1 MRNYEKWFVTCG
13 LLAVFSA
20 HAVVY
25 KCVDENQSIHYQKKA
40 CKEQQ
45 ESSVMNVNEEETES
59 IDYSVQQKAQV
70 VKYPKVDNK
79 QSIIKQTTDDY
90 RQAHQ
95 RQCRKLR
102 SEYKNEQK
110 SVVQKCKNDR
120 DIYCNQTAA
129 KIERIKLNRD
139 ISETYRNYNGKGHPR
154 PYPPKL
160 FQIKNQ
166 LKINGC

>member
-1 MRNYEKWFVTCG
+1 MRYYEKWFMTCG
-13 LLAVFSA
+13 LLAVFNV

-45 ESSVMNVNEEETES
+45 ESSVMNVNEEAEL
-59 IDYSVQQKAQV
+59 IDYSVQQNAQA

-79 QSIIKQTTDDY
+79 QSNIKQSTDDY

-110 SVVQKCKNDR
+110 AVVQKCKKDR
-120 DIYCNQTAA
+120 DIYCNQSAD
-129 KIERIKLNRD
+129 KIERINLNRD
-139 ISETYRNYNGKGHPR
+139 ISKTYRNYNGKGRPR
-154 PYPPKL
+154 LYNPKL